1 MAKGATTSLYKVKK
15 IKWRLF
21 TSFEEVTRIPW
32 VNTMEKEIIP
42 KRANTEGYNGPTK
55 RNVTPEGMLKDIK
68 QNL

>member
-1 MAKGATTSLYKVKK
+1 MAKGATTALYKVKK

-42 KRANTEGYNGPTK
+42 KRDTTVGCNGPTK
-55 RNVTPEGMLKDIK
+55 RNVTLEGMVKDIK